1 VTRVVRDAI
10 ARIAQHDPS
19 LGHHLSACIHTGTFC
34 SYEPPPAGGP
44 EWTL

>member
-1 VTRVVRDAI
+1 VTRVIRDAI
-10 ARIAQHDPS
+10 ARIAQHDPG
-19 LGHHLSACIHTGTFC
+19 LGHHLNTCTHTGIFC